1 MMPSTAAASSNVCRI
16 SMIGLLSCNPFGT
29 GLRAARACVELT
41 PIPNIVQLAA
51 IMRSQTGDGGYMG
64 ILRAIG
70 IVLIV
75 VWLVLWLFVKITIVA
90 IHLLLLLG
98 IATIVIDLA
107 RSKSKGSS

>member
-1 MMPSTAAASSNVCRI
+1 MSA
-16 SMIGLLSCNPFGT
+16 G
-29 GLRAARACVELT
+29 VELT
-41 PIPNIVQLAA
+41 PIPNNVLQAA
-51 IMRSQTGDGGYMG
+51 IIGSQTGDGGQMG

-75 VWLVLWLFVKITIVA
+75 VWLVLWLFVKITLVA

-107 RSKSKGSS
+107 RSRSKGNS